1 MKVTGTALFDAPREQ
16 VWEALN
22 DPAVL
27 VRTIPGCQRLEA
39 IGPDAY
45 TMTLTAGVASI
56 KGLYSGEVRLTEQAP
71 LDTFVLEASG
81 SGTPGTVS
89 ASVLV
94 RLSEEDG
101 TDGPRTSLTYDADA
115 AVGGMI
121 AGVGQRMLAGAA
133 KKTAGEFFSAVD
145 DLLTGS
151 TAGAASAAG
160 VPGTAAETDIAAAP
174 ARLTSGQDG
183 AAAGTGAGAGK
194 VGAPAG
200 PGRVYEAPGAG
211 AALGSVGAGADF
223 TRGALVGAA
232 AALLGALVGGWLAGR
247 RRGT

>member
-45 TMTLTAGVASI
+45 TMTITAGVASI

-94 RLSEEDG
+94 RLSDEDG
-101 TDGPRTSLTYDADA
+101 TDGPRTALTYDADA

-121 AGVGQRMLAGAA
+121 AGVGQRMLAGVA

-151 TAGAASAAG
+151 AAGATDTTANETGAG
-160 VPGTAAETDIAAAP
+160 PTP
-174 ARLTSGQDG
+174 ATSGQDG

-211 AALGSVGAGADF
+211 AALGSAGAGADF

-232 AALLGALVGGWLAGR
+232 AALLGALVGGWLTGR
-247 RRGT
+247 RRGA

>member
-27 VRTIPGCQRLEA
+27 VRTIPGCQRLES

-151 TAGAASAAG
+151 TASVAG
-160 VPGTAAETDIAAAP
+160 VPGTAAETAIAAAP

-194 VGAPAG
+194 VGAPTG

>member
-22 DPAVL
+22 DPSVL

-45 TMTLTAGVASI
+45 TMTITAGVASI

-94 RLSEEDG
+94 RLSDEDG
-101 TDGPRTSLTYDADA
+101 TDGPRTALTYDADA

-121 AGVGQRMLAGAA
+121 AGVGQRMLAGVA

-145 DLLTGS
+145 DLLTGN
-151 TAGAASAAG
+151 AARGSD
-160 VPGTAAETDIAAAP
+160 TAATDMEPGAGPMPETG
-174 ARLTSGQDG
+174 GQDG

-194 VGAPAG
+194 VAAPAG
-200 PGRVYEAPGAG
+200 QGRVYEAPGAG
-211 AALGSVGAGADF
+211 ATLGSAGVGADF

-247 RRGT
+247 RRDS

>member
-1 MKVTGTALFDAPREQ
+1 MKVTGTALFDAPRER

-45 TMTLTAGVASI
+45 TMTITAGVASI

-94 RLSEEDG
+94 RLSDEDG
-101 TDGPRTSLTYDADA
+101 TDGPRTALTYDADA

-121 AGVGQRMLAGAA
+121 AGVGQRMLAGVA

-151 TAGAASAAG
+151 AAGATDRAATET
-160 VPGTAAETDIAAAP
+160 GTGAGPTP
-174 ARLTSGQDG
+174 ATSGQDG
-183 AAAGTGAGAGK
+183 ARAGTGTGAGK

-211 AALGSVGAGADF
+211 AALGSMGAGADF

-247 RRGT
+247 RRDT

>member
-45 TMTLTAGVASI
+45 TMTITAGVASI

-94 RLSEEDG
+94 RLSDEDG
-101 TDGPRTSLTYDADA
+101 TDGPRTALTYDADA

-121 AGVGQRMLAGAA
+121 AGVGQRMLAGVA

-145 DLLTGS
+145 DLLTGN
-151 TAGAASAAG
+151 
-160 VPGTAAETDIAAAP
+160 TAATSNTAATEMQTGVGPAP
-174 ARLTSGQDG
+174 ETSGQDG
-183 AAAGTGAGAGK
+183 VAAGAGAGAGK
-194 VGAPAG
+194 VAAPAG
-200 PGRVYEAPGAG
+200 QGRVYEAPGAG
-211 AALGSVGAGADF
+211 AALGSAGAGADF

-232 AALLGALVGGWLAGR
+232 AALLGALVGGWVAGR
-247 RRGT
+247 RRDT

>member
-45 TMTLTAGVASI
+45 TMTITAGVASI

-94 RLSEEDG
+94 RLSDEDG
-101 TDGPRTSLTYDADA
+101 TDGPRTALTYDADA

-121 AGVGQRMLAGAA
+121 AGVGQRMLAGVA

-145 DLLTGS
+145 DLLTGNAARGS
-151 TAGAASAAG
+151 DTAASGTDPGAG
-160 VPGTAAETDIAAAP
+160 PPPD
-174 ARLTSGQDG
+174 TSGQHD

-194 VGAPAG
+194 VAVSAG
-200 PGRVYEAPGAG
+200 QGRVYEAPGAG
-211 AALGSVGAGADF
+211 AALGSAGAGADF

-247 RRGT
+247 RRDT

>member
-39 IGPDAY
+39 VGPDAY
-45 TMTLTAGVASI
+45 TMTITAGVASI

-94 RLSEEDG
+94 RLSDEDG
-101 TDGPRTSLTYDADA
+101 TDGPRTALTYDADA

-121 AGVGQRMLAGAA
+121 AGVGQRMLAGVA

-151 TAGAASAAG
+151 AAGATD
-160 VPGTAAETDIAAAP
+160 TAANETQTRAGPTP
-174 ARLTSGQDG
+174 ATSGQDG

-194 VGAPAG
+194 VDAPAG

-211 AALGSVGAGADF
+211 AALGSAGAGADF
-223 TRGALVGAA
+223 ARGALVGAA

-247 RRGT
+247 RRDT

>member
-45 TMTLTAGVASI
+45 TMTITAGVASI

-94 RLSEEDG
+94 RLSDEDG
-101 TDGPRTSLTYDADA
+101 TDGPRTALTYDADA

-121 AGVGQRMLAGAA
+121 AGVGQRMLAGVA

-145 DLLTGS
+145 DLLTGN
-151 TAGAASAAG
+151 AARGSD
-160 VPGTAAETDIAAAP
+160 TAATEMEPGAGPTP
-174 ARLTSGQDG
+174 ETSGQDG

-194 VGAPAG
+194 VAAPAG
-200 PGRVYEAPGAG
+200 QGRVYEAPGAG
-211 AALGSVGAGADF
+211 AALGSAGAGADF
-223 TRGALVGAA
+223 TRGALVGAV

-247 RRGT
+247 RHDT

>member
-45 TMTLTAGVASI
+45 TMTITAGVASI

-94 RLSEEDG
+94 RLSDEDG
-101 TDGPRTSLTYDADA
+101 TDGPRTALTYDADA

-121 AGVGQRMLAGAA
+121 AGVGQRMLAGVA
-133 KKTAGEFFSAVD
+133 KKTAGEFFTAVD
-145 DLLTGS
+145 DLLTAS
-151 TAGAASAAG
+151 ADAATGAAATTTETGAG
-160 VPGTAAETDIAAAP
+160 PAAA
-174 ARLTSGQDG
+174 TSGQDG

-200 PGRVYEAPGAG
+200 PGRVYEAPGAS

>member
-45 TMTLTAGVASI
+45 TMTITAGVASI

-94 RLSEEDG
+94 RLSDEDG
-101 TDGPRTSLTYDADA
+101 TDGPRTALTYDADA

-121 AGVGQRMLAGAA
+121 AGVGQRMLAGVA
-133 KKTAGEFFSAVD
+133 KKTAGEFFTAVD
-145 DLLTGS
+145 DLLTG
-151 TAGAASAAG
+151 TAARAT
-160 VPGTAAETDIAAAP
+160 GTAATEMETGAGPTAA
-174 ARLTSGQDG
+174 TSGQDG

-232 AALLGALVGGWLAGR
+232 AVLLGALVGGWLAGR
-247 RRGT
+247 RRDT

>member
-45 TMTLTAGVASI
+45 TMTITAGVASI
-56 KGLYSGEVRLTEQAP
+56 KGLYAGEVRLTEQAP

-94 RLSEEDG
+94 RLSDADG
-101 TDGPRTSLTYDADA
+101 ADGPRTSLTYDADA

-121 AGVGQRMLAGAA
+121 AGVGQRMLAGVA

-145 DLLTGS
+145 DLLTGNAARAS
-151 TAGAASAAG
+151 DGAATETETEAGPPAA
-160 VPGTAAETDIAAAP
+160 
-174 ARLTSGQDG
+174 TSGQDG
-183 AAAGTGAGAGK
+183 APAGTGAGAGK
-194 VGAPAG
+194 VSAPTG

-211 AALGSVGAGADF
+211 AALGSAAAGADF

-247 RRGT
+247 RRDS